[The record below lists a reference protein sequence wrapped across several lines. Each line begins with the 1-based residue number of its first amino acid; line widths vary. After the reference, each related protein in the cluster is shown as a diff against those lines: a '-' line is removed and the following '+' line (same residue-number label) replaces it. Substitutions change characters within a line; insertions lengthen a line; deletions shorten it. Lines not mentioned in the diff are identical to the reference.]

1 MTFLLSSD
9 NVFDYLV
16 YHRICYEQEKLTA
29 KIELKPAK
37 NFNLLVTLA
46 DDRQLLV
53 KQERYNQNGKTL
65 GEFQD
70 EWRIH
75 NLCQKFPEV
84 SYLRNFLSEVV
95 HFDVENSILVFNYLH
110 DYQDLAEFYGKDEIF
125 PTKISG
131 VIGAN
136 LAEIHR
142 STFNKQYYHQFLQNS
157 TNDLKNAV
165 PNLSQGLEKITPQIF
180 GSLPADGIKFFA
192 LYQKYDTLGKA
203 IAQLNQE
210 FYACCLT
217 HNDLKLNNLLLSH
230 HWESND
236 EKMIRLIDW
245 ERGNWGDPAND
256 LGSLIA
262 SYLQI
267 WLYSLVASKTIP
279 IEECL
284 RLAAIPLHTIQPS
297 ISTLVNA
304 YLTNFPEV
312 LETRPNFL
320 NLVIQFSGLAL
331 IRAIQARLQHQKIFG
346 NSGICILQVA
356 KSLLCRPQGSIST
369 VFGRDFLETIA
380 NSHLFDYRSVA

>member
-16 YHRICYEQEKLTA
+16 YHRICHEQEKSTA

-46 DDRQLLV
+46 DERQLLV
-53 KQERYNQNGKTL
+53 KQERYHQNGKTL

-75 NLCQKFPEV
+75 NLCQNFPEF
-84 SYLRNFLSEVV
+84 SYLRNFISEVV
-95 HFDVENSILVFNYLH
+95 HFDVDNSILVFNYLH
-110 DYQDLAEFYGKDEIF
+110 EYQDLAQFYGKNEIF
-125 PTKISG
+125 PTEISQ

-142 STFNKQYYHQFLQNS
+142 STFNKQYYHQFFLNS
-157 TNDLKNAV
+157 ANDVKNAV

-180 GSLPADGIKFFA
+180 SSLPADGIKFFA
-192 LYQKYDTLGKA
+192 LYQKYDTLRKA
-203 IAQLNQE
+203 IAELNKQ

-217 HNDLKLNNLLLSH
+217 HNDLKLNNLLLSNS
-230 HWESND
+230 WDTND
-236 EKMIRLIDW
+236 EKMIRFIDW

-262 SYLQI
+262 SYLEI

-284 RLAAIPLHTIQPS
+284 RLAAIPLHSIQPS

-304 YLTNFPEV
+304 YLVSFPEV
-312 LETRPNFL
+312 VEIRPDFL
-320 NLVIQFSGLAL
+320 NLVLQFSGLAL

-356 KSLLCRPQGSIST
+356 KSLLCRPQASIST
-369 VFGRDFLETIA
+369 VFGRDFLENIA